1 MTNAAASMIETVLRD
16 ELSRATR
23 ALDAVVP
30 VLGHFL
36 ASSGSSLVSDAIV
49 ARVRGMLNDLA
60 RQLFAATD
68 GGESGSR
75 ADFENDA
82 SGIDSLSDHFALDIH
97 VLSHLHATAVEAQ
110 LTERFSQKSG
120 VDPVLGT
127 LFQELVASDNEETAE
142 IAMAA
147 LASQS
152 RFIQSQ
158 RRMQYPVTELPP
170 EILERVLR
178 IWARITPVEQDDSV
192 TAVLREVRSE
202 YDEAATR
209 IGRLSRLIA
218 AMRGGAI
225 AALDLHHSG
234 VALFTSALAALSE
247 QKRED
252 AVLSCHES
260 QAIRLALG
268 LRAAGLDERAIG
280 QQLALFQSTERLLHG
295 IGEFPV
301 GRARAML
308 HRPDAT
314 PTPKAIQ

>member
-1 MTNAAASMIETVLRD
+1 MIETVLRD

-36 ASSGSSLVSDAIV
+36 ASSGTSLVRDTIV
-49 ARVRGMLNDLA
+49 ARVRGMSNDLA
-60 RQLFAATD
+60 RQLFEAID
-68 GGESGSR
+68 EGESASHSR
-75 ADFENDA
+75 FVNDVD
-82 SGIDSLSDHFALDIH
+82 GIDNLSDHIAHDIH

-127 LFQELVASDNEETAE
+127 LFQELVASDNEEIAE

-158 RRMQYPVTELPP
+158 RRMQYPIMELPA

-178 IWARITPVEQDDSV
+178 IWARITPVEQDASV
-192 TAVLREVRSE
+192 TAALRELRNE

-209 IGRLSRLIA
+209 IGRLARLIA

-225 AALDLHHSG
+225 AALDFHHAG
-234 VALFTSALAALSE
+234 VALFASALAALSE

-268 LRAAGLDERAIG
+268 LRAAGLDERSIG
-280 QQLALFQSTERLLHG
+280 QQFALLEPAERLLHG

-301 GRARAML
+301 TRARAML
-308 HRPDAT
+308 HRRDAT
-314 PTPKAIQ
+314 PTPKAVR